1 MNDSIIKLLNLKD
14 EDIENI
20 ESISSFQNE
29 DFLLTLKVK
38 EHICPNPEC
47 GRITTKIKDYR
58 VCKITHKIFVNFHST
73 IYYNKR
79 RYKCNHCGKVFYEN
93 NPFSSNRKKPS
104 PATIV
109 SILNDL
115 KPYNSTFTSVA
126 KKYNLSVTT
135 IIDIF
140 DKHVQIKRKNLTEI
154 MCWDEFYFN
163 RHSKHKYSFIMM
175 DFKKKVIID
184 ILESRWSID
193 LSSYFRNIPL
203 NEREKV
209 QYIIIDMY
217 LNYKD
222 LAKIFFKKAIVC
234 IDPFHATKKVN
245 DCLNVIRKRI
255 MRKYKEDED
264 SLNYKLLKYHYE
276 LLLKNRKE
284 LEFEIKRK
292 NSALGYSITERDLVD
307 LILDI
312 NPTLRTAYQLKEK
325 YISFSSID
333 ESEFL
338 GKESKET
345 ELSSIIDA
353 MYGSGIREMQE
364 CARTLK
370 NWKCEIINSFVW
382 VDGRRLSNGPI
393 EGKNTYI
400 KKIIS
405 NANGLNNF
413 ERARN
418 KFLYSQ
424 NLYDSFSYVENKS
437 KIKRQGAKRG
447 PYQKKKQ

>member
-1 MNDSIIKLLNLKD
+1 MNDSIIKLLNLKE
-14 EDIENI
+14 EDIDNI
-20 ESISSFQNE
+20 DSISSFQNE

-38 EHICPNPEC
+38 NHVCPKC
-47 GRITTKIKDYR
+47 GSITKNVKDYR
-58 VCKITHKIFVNFHST
+58 ICKITHKIFVNYHSI

-79 RYKCNHCGKVFYEN
+79 RYHCSECGKSFYEN

-109 SILNDL
+109 NILNDL
-115 KPYNSTFTSVA
+115 KPYNSTFSSIA
-126 KKYNLSVTT
+126 KKYDLSVTT

-140 DKHVQIKRKNLTEI
+140 DKHVQIKRKQLSEI

-163 RHSKHKYSFIMM
+163 RHSKHKYAFIMM
-175 DFKKKVIID
+175 NFKNKTIID
-184 ILESRWSID
+184 IQESRWSID
-193 LSSYFRNIPL
+193 LSRYFHEIPL
-203 NEREKV
+203 SERIKV
-209 QYIIIDMY
+209 RYIIIDMY
-217 LNYKD
+217 QNYKD
-222 LAKIFFKKAIVC
+222 LAKIYFKKAVIC

-245 DCLNVIRKRI
+245 DSLNTTRKRI
-255 MRKYKEDED
+255 MRKYKDEED
-264 SLNYKLLKYHYE
+264 SINYKLLKYHYE

-284 LEFEIKRK
+284 LEFERKQK

-312 NPTLRTAYQLKEK
+312 NPTLKAAYQLKEK
-325 YISFSSID
+325 YIFFSSIE
-333 ESEFL
+333 ESQFIS
-338 GKESKET
+338 KEQKET
-345 ELSSIIDA
+345 ELSSIIQD
-353 MYGSGIREMQE
+353 MFHSNIHEFQD
-364 CARTLK
+364 CAKTLK
-370 NWKCEIINSFVW
+370 NWQKEILNSFVW

-424 NLYDSFSYVENKS
+424 NLYETFSYVENETKF
-437 KIKRQGAKRG
+437 KRQGVKRG
-447 PYQKKKQ
+447 PYKKKKQ